1 MQLISTPDLCI
12 IDYGVGLPGSQHD
25 ATAWAETRIPNEH
38 ATLLEEQEWVWG
50 DSAYPLKTITTHL
63 IIMSPEYLEH
73 CVGFLKGHWQSLCGL
88 QVCINQ
94 SNHLQYAS
102 LWITTCVLLHAFAM
116 EHEGG
121 IDFST
126 DQFYRK
132 GQELMRRERVE
143 RERGVMEQD
152 VYSAEE
158 GEAAHDIELIEG
170 RLKREEL
177 KKALFS
183 HLYGEN

>member
-1 MQLISTPDLCI
+1 
-12 IDYGVGLPGSQHD
+12 
-25 ATAWAETRIPNEH
+25 
-38 ATLLEEQEWVWG
+38 
-50 DSAYPLKTITTHL
+50 
-63 IIMSPEYLEH
+63 
-73 CVGFLKGHWQSLCGL
+73 
-88 QVCINQ
+88 
-94 SNHLQYAS
+94 
-102 LWITTCVLLHAFAM
+102 M